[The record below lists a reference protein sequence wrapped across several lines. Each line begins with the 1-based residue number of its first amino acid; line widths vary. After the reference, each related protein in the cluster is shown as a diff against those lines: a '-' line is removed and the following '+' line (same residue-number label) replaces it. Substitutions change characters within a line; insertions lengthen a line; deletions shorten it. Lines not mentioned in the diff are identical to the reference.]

1 MPFFTGQGGNVG
13 FQRGVST
20 GTLCVENWQLEI
32 RNDTQDVSTTCSQDF
47 IDRMAGMSDGTLTFT
62 GFFDSS
68 ASILS
73 PIQPG
78 FDIDFTAN
86 IGTAGGSIEMNAIVS
101 SVSVENPAKTS
112 VKYTVTALSNGP
124 ITLNFVTP

>member
-1 MPFFTGQGGNVG
+1 MGFFTGQGGNVQ
-13 FQRGVST
+13 FARGVST
-20 GTLCVENWQLEI
+20 GTLCVESWQLEI
-32 RNDTQDVSTTCSQDF
+32 RNDAQDVTTTCSNGF
-47 IDRMAGMSDGTLTFT
+47 IDRIQGISDGTLTFT

-86 IGTAGGSIEMNAIVS
+86 IGVAGGSIEMNAIVT
-101 SVSVENPAKTS
+101 SVSVENPAKTT
-112 VKYTVTALSNGP
+112 VKYTVTAQSNGA
-124 ITLNFVTP
+124 ITLNFTG